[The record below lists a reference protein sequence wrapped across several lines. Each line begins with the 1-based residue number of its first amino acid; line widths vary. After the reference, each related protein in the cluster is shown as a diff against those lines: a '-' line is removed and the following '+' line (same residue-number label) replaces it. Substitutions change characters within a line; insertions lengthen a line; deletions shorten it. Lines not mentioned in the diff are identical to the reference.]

1 MEKDEN
7 KIDDMKRIRDL
18 QESFDNNMK
27 VLESYIAESITNKEK
42 LETLK
47 NDLKEANKKFVEA
60 ERCIKKK
67 KKDIEKV

>member
-60 ERCIKKK
+60 ERCMDEL